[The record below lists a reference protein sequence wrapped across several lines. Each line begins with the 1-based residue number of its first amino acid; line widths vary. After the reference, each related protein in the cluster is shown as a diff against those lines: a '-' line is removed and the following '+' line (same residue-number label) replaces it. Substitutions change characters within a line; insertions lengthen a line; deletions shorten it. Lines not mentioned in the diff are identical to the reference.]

1 VLERV
6 DVEKFEQAFG
16 YSPDV
21 AVAHVE
27 DARPAKT
34 ITTPF
39 ANSQVATVRTPLM
52 WRIAEFRMRDLDML
66 HE

>member
-27 DARPAKT
+27 DA
-34 ITTPF
+34 
-39 ANSQVATVRTPLM
+39 
-52 WRIAEFRMRDLDML
+52 
-66 HE
+66 